1 MRPAKSNKL
10 MGLDLGDQRIDIAVG
25 FKETKMAIPKGHL
38 NRGSLQKDIKILLE
52 LASDHNVE
60 AFVVGMPYTLQGQ
73 IGDQAKKALRF
84 IKELRK
90 RTDLPVTAIDETYT
104 SVEADGVLRDLG
116 MKPSENKGQTDATA
130 AALILERFMALVISD
145 KINCPRTM
153 IKSKRD

>member
-10 MGLDLGDQRIDIAVG
+10 MGLDLGDQRIGIAVA
-25 FKETKMAIPKGHL
+25 FKETQMAIPKGHL
-38 NRGSLQKDIKILLE
+38 NRGSLREDIKTLLE
-52 LASDHNVE
+52 LASEHNVE
-60 AFVVGMPYTLQGQ
+60 EFVVGMPYTLHGQ
-73 IGDQAKKALRF
+73 IGEQARKALRF

-130 AALILERFMALVISD
+130 AALILERFMEFAIPD
-145 KINCPRTM
+145 KTN
-153 IKSKRD
+153 